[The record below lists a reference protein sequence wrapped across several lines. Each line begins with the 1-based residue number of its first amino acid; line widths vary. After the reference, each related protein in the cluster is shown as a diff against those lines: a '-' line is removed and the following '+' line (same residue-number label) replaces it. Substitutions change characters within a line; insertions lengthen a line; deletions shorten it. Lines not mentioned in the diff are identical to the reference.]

1 YPFIYVPQL
10 RAPLS
15 SIHLIYMF
23 YNFPP
28 RNGPVQPL
36 EKQPPS
42 VAALPPSLSRLFSFC
57 IQSIL
62 YTKSKKRIF
71 TYGDWGGGRAGTSYA
86 MGERTGLLLTGPPH
100 PQLVSLLFHSEKV
113 EGKRGEGGT

>member
-1 YPFIYVPQL
+1 MFWL
-10 RAPLS
+10 RP
-15 SIHLIYMF
+15 H
-23 YNFPP
+23 PP
-28 RNGPVQPL
+28 ANL
-36 EKQPPS
+36 CMQPPIFVS
-42 VAALPPSLSRLFSFC
+42 PSLSRLFSFC

-113 EGKRGEGGT
+113 EGKRGEGGYKISLRGFSLYFFAFLS